1 MKLKSDFAAIWYVG
15 ATWVRGGRAIND

>member
-1 MKLKSDFAAIWYVG
+1 MKFKSDFAAIWYVG